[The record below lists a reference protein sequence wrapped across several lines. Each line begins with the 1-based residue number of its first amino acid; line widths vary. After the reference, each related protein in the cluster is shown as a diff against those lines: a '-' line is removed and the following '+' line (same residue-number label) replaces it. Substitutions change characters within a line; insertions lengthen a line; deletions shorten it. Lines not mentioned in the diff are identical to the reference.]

1 MDKLVEV
8 SRNNKLSVARLKC
21 WYDTKEKQG
30 GKERSVY
37 KLHFDSNCYITET
50 NLCVGAPVALRNL
63 NVLPCAGLYTESIGT
78 VIEIVYRDDPIGPND
93 KQHNHL
99 PDYVVVDFPRLKL
112 PSYIE
117 PRDKF
122 HPTIMSK

>member
-50 NLCVGAPVALRNL
+50 NLCVGAW
-63 NVLPCAGLYTESIGT
+63 
-78 VIEIVYRDDPIGPND
+78 ND
-93 KQHNHL
+93 
-99 PDYVVVDFPRLKL
+99 
-112 PSYIE
+112 
-117 PRDKF
+117 
-122 HPTIMSK
+122 